1 MLYPDIG
8 GVFPRKLYCLKFFL
22 DYIPPEILS
31 KISKHSQL
39 FSIRINFHRK
49 EHKNAFLESRD

>member
-31 KISKHSQL
+31 KISKHSTFFNQ
-39 FSIRINFHRK
+39 
-49 EHKNAFLESRD
+49 D